1 MRNMKVLYKMI
12 ILVTVLSLAAVI
24 PVYFAI
30 QGQDS
35 LTNSVSKNT
44 KKSLDTVYDNSLKN
58 YVGIVV
64 SMLDGIQ
71 QKKEDGGY
79 TEQEARELSEEIV
92 TGLSY
97 GEKGEFLVDAG
108 DGTCLIG
115 ANPGEN
121 HADETDSKGTKIFPE
136 LLKNGKAA
144 GGGFMDIYREI
155 GGKQVRN
162 RAYSYYYEKL
172 DWLLQCTEA
181 TTDIDAAAAGIR
193 KIVTMAGN
201 STTASIL
208 VVFIVFETVGLFL
221 GIIICVNIV
230 VPLKQLT
237 RRLNMFAKGDFSICV
252 RENMRLRMD
261 DFGTLASAVE
271 EVRQSV
277 VRLTKKT
284 VIESDIISNVVKN
297 VSSSTE
303 SLGVSIQKV
312 SDATDGIAA
321 GTEET
326 AASTVE
332 MEGMM
337 KQMEDAIE
345 LVVENSKE
353 GAQRAGEIR
362 ERAEGVKRQVVESS
376 DKTES
381 VRLEVAKK
389 LEEALERSKVVDQ
402 INVLSESIMDI
413 ANQTNLLA
421 LNAAIEAARAGE
433 AGKGFSVVADE
444 IRGLADQSKQTVIKI
459 QDITQEVNAAVENL
473 ANSANNLME
482 FVARTT
488 KEDYG
493 QFFAVGD
500 KYSED
505 ASYVNEMVSSFET
518 TTGELISAI
527 QKNVKAVSEVSMAAN
542 DEAERATEIANM
554 CNELLKASMIVKSL
568 VWRTNESSRQL
579 RENLSEFEI

>member
-1 MRNMKVLYKMI
+1 MKNMKVLYKMI
-12 ILVTVLSLAAVI
+12 ILVTVLSLAAAI

-30 QGQDS
+30 HGQDS
-35 LTNSVSKNT
+35 LTDSVSKNT
-44 KKSLDTVYDNSLKN
+44 KNSLDTVYDDSLKKHAE
-58 YVGIVV
+58 IVV
-64 SMLDGIQ
+64 SMLDRIQ
-71 QKKEDGGY
+71 EKKEEGEY
-79 TEQEARELSEEIV
+79 TEQEARAVSEDMV
-92 TGLSY
+92 ANLSY
-97 GEKGEFLVDAG
+97 GSNESFLVDTG
-108 DGTCLIG
+108 DGICLIG
-115 ANPGEN
+115 ADPGESRV
-121 HADETDSKGTKIFPE
+121 DETDLKGTKVFPE
-136 LLKNGKAA
+136 LLKKGKEA
-144 GGGFMDIYREI
+144 GGGFIDIYQEI
-155 GGKQVRN
+155 GGKQVRK
-162 RAYSYYYEKL
+162 RTYSFYYEKL
-172 DWLLQCTEA
+172 DWLLQCSESTTEIE
-181 TTDIDAAAAGIR
+181 TAAAGIR

-208 VVFIVFETVGLFL
+208 VVFVLFETAGLIL
-221 GIIICVNIV
+221 GIVICVNIV
-230 VPLKQLT
+230 VPLRKLT
-237 RRLNMFAKGDFSICV
+237 KRLNMFAKGDFSICI
-252 RENMRLRMD
+252 RETLRLRKD
-261 DFGTLASAVE
+261 DFGILANAIE

-277 VRLTKKT
+277 VKLTKKT
-284 VIESDIISNVVKN
+284 VIESDIISHVVKN

-303 SLGVSIQKV
+303 SLGISIQKV

-376 DKTES
+376 EKTES
-381 VRLEVAKK
+381 VRMEVAKK
-389 LEEALERSKVVDQ
+389 LEEALERSKVVNQ

-444 IRGLADQSKQTVIKI
+444 IRGLADQSKQAVIKI
-459 QDITQEVNAAVENL
+459 QDITQEVSAAVGNL
-473 ANSANNLME
+473 ANSANDLMD
-482 FVARTT
+482 FVAKTT

-518 TTGELISAI
+518 TTSELIAAI
-527 QKNVKAVSEVSMAAN
+527 QRNVKAVSEVSLAAN

-554 CNELLKASMIVKSL
+554 CNELLKASLTVKSL
-568 VWRTNESSRQL
+568 VWRTNESSKQL
-579 RENLSEFEI
+579 RVNLSEFEI

>member
-1 MRNMKVLYKMI
+1 MKNMKVLYKMI
-12 ILVTVLSLAAVI
+12 ILVSILSLAAAI

-30 QGQDS
+30 QGQKS
-35 LTNSVSKNT
+35 LTNSVSTNT
-44 KKSLDTVYDNSLKN
+44 KKSLDMVYDNALKSH
-58 YVGIVV
+58 VQIVV
-64 SMLDGIQ
+64 SMLDRIQ
-71 QKKEDGGY
+71 EKKEEGAY
-79 TEQEARELSEEIV
+79 TEEEAKALATDLVGS
-92 TGLSY
+92 LSY
-97 GEKGEFLVDAG
+97 GDKSSFLVDTS
-108 DGTCLIG
+108 DGTCVIG

-121 HADETDSKGTKIFPE
+121 HADETDAKGTKLLPE
-136 LLKNGKAA
+136 LLKNGKTA
-144 GGGFMDIYREI
+144 GGDFLNIYEEV
-155 GGKQVRN
+155 GGKQVRK
-162 RAYSYYYEKL
+162 RSYSYYYEDF
-172 DWLLQCTEA
+172 DWLIQCREA
-181 TTDIDAAAAGIR
+181 TTDIDTAAAGIR
-193 KIVTMAGN
+193 KMVSMAGN
-201 STTASIL
+201 TTSMGIL
-208 VVFIVFETVGLFL
+208 VVFSVFEIAGLVL
-221 GIIICVNIV
+221 GFIICVNIV
-230 VPLKQLT
+230 LPLKRLT
-237 RRLNMFAKGDFSICV
+237 RLLNRFANGDFSICV
-252 RENMRLRMD
+252 REKLRLRKD
-261 DFGTLASAVE
+261 DFGILANAVE

-277 VRLTKKT
+277 VKLTKKT
-284 VIESDIISNVVKN
+284 VIESDIISHVVKD

-303 SLGVSIQKV
+303 SLGISIQKV

-337 KQMEDAIE
+337 KQMEDAIQ

-353 GAQRAGEIR
+353 GAVRAGEIR

-376 DKTES
+376 EKTES
-381 VRLEVAKK
+381 IRMEVAKK
-389 LEEALERSKVVDQ
+389 LEEALERSKVVNQ

-444 IRGLADQSKQTVIKI
+444 IRALADQSKQTVIKI

-473 ANSANNLME
+473 ANSANNLMD
-482 FVARTT
+482 FVAQTT

-493 QFFAVGD
+493 QFFTVGD

-505 ASYVNEMVSSFET
+505 ASYINDLVSSFET
-518 TTGELISAI
+518 TTQELIAAI
-527 QKNVKAVSEVSMAAN
+527 QRNVKAVSEVSMAAN

-554 CNELLKASMIVKSL
+554 CNQLLKASLTVKSL
-568 VWRTNESSRQL
+568 VWRTNESSNQL